1 MNLDADDYQTKAV
14 VKADLLAS
22 RARYPAID
30 AAFKLNFHLAV
41 ELEEEVL
48 SPPAAYR
55 SARRFIGPL

>member
-48 SPPAAYR
+48 SPPAAY
-55 SARRFIGPL
+55 